1 MHVALLVCTDEAGGV
16 PVCVT
21 SLLVLV
27 RKAVHFCSTTGMIIP
42 MVRRSS
48 VWC

>member
-1 MHVALLVCTDEAGGV
+1 MHVALPARTLTS
-16 PVCVT
+16 PMLTVCVI

-42 MVRRSS
+42 MVRPSS
-48 VWC
+48 AWC